1 MEDFTYISTE
11 GVEFD
16 EVDVMNYIRWKVA
29 DLKREKYS
37 DGDIKEF
44 ILSDDSLEGNMSK
57 LIKFLE
63 KMLEEHK

>member
-37 DGDIKEF
+37 DGDIKNLF
-44 ILSDDSLEGNMSK
+44 VR
-57 LIKFLE
+57 
-63 KMLEEHK
+63 

>member
-44 ILSDDSLEGNMSK
+44 ICQMTAWRG
-57 LIKFLE
+57 I
-63 KMLEEHK
+63 